1 MAQREK
7 QRNSST
13 VVAQPS
19 CPVITASKA
28 GPGICFARK
37 IYSTK
42 FVVPAQAG
50 TQTPPRFGSIPKA
63 SFFYDNQRQ
72 GFWVPAG
79 ACHRAALCADPLAG
93 TTLRLFDPAP

>member
-19 CPVITASKA
+19 CSVMTASKA
-28 GPGICFARK
+28 GPGIRFARE

-42 FVVPAQAG
+42 FVVPA
-50 TQTPPRFGSIPKA
+50 
-63 SFFYDNQRQ
+63 N
-72 GFWVPAG
+72 
-79 ACHRAALCADPLAG
+79 G